1 MQFGVFGTG
10 MVGQALASKLVSL
23 GDRVMM
29 GARNSDNEK
38 AVAWTRAMGALA
50 SQGSFADA
58 ARFGEMVLNAT
69 SGTVSLEVLNR
80 VGADNLSG
88 KILIDVSNPLDF
100 SAGMPPTLTICNTES
115 LGEQIQ
121 SAFPSTRVVKAL
133 NTVNAEV
140 MVNPSL
146 VPGAHN
152 VFMCGNDA
160 QAKTESPLCWNAL
173 GGRLRVSSTLG
184 TSPAHGVRRC
194 TCRCGYGS
202 GEWSGLVTSTS
213 RWSVPESMLNRK
225 VRRHRIVNGQ
235 ISEYRKDSA
244 TMALQLQGKM
254 KHGLSKTK
262 TQSLAAA
269 DELPSC

>member
-23 GDRVMM
+23 GDRVMI
-29 GARNSDNEK
+29 GARNRGNEK
-38 AVAWTRAMGALA
+38 AVTWTKAMGSLA

-69 SGTVSLEVLNR
+69 SGTVSLEVLNSA
-80 VGADNLSG
+80 GAENLNG

-121 SAFPSTRVVKAL
+121 SAFPHIRVVKAL
-133 NTVNAEV
+133 NTMNAEV

-152 VFMCGNDA
+152 VFICGNDA
-160 QAKTESPLCWNAL
+160 QAKTQVASLLERFGWPSGSILDLGDISSARGTEMYVPLWL
-173 GGRLRVSSTLG
+173 RLWGVVG
-184 TSPAHGVRRC
+184 TSHF
-194 TCRCGYGS
+194 
-202 GEWSGLVTSTS
+202 
-213 RWSVPESMLNRK
+213 NIK
-225 VRRHRIVNGQ
+225 VV
-235 ISEYRKDSA
+235 SA
-244 TMALQLQGKM
+244 
-254 KHGLSKTK
+254 
-262 TQSLAAA
+262 
-269 DELPSC
+269 